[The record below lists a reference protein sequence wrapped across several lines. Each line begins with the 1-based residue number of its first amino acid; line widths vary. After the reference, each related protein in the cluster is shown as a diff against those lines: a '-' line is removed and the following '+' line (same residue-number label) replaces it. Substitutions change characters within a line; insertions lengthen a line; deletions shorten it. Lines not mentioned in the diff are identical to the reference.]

1 MRDYFKIALQ
11 YCHDVRS
18 GVRTAGQLEKL
29 AVKRFLNDLN
39 RSGIAL
45 GSGDEE
51 TEKLLK
57 SLKIGVKPPDI
68 DFSFKF
74 DIERAQHACFFIETC
89 PHVEGELAR
98 LKRDGTR
105 HLLVMS
111 PWQVFV
117 TVNIFGWVD
126 YEGLRRFTY
135 VYLEVAKKNGKTTWL
150 AAVGLYMGFIDGE
163 PGSNVYAAATTR
175 DQANILFGAAKTMV
189 EYSPKMRERFGIT
202 KQEYSIFQTTTN
214 SSFKALSQD
223 RDGSK
228 DGFNVHCGLIDELH
242 AHKDSGMY
250 DIVSNG
256 IASRSQPLL
265 FAITTAGKD
274 TTSVCYRERK
284 IVVAILK
291 GEAVHERYF
300 GMIFSLDKG
309 DDWKDSKNWSKAN
322 PNIGISVKPEYL
334 QGMAD
339 KCKISPANE
348 AIFRQKHLNEWVGAV
363 DGWIAESVLTNSI
376 DDQVKIEE
384 FKGVVGFGGYDLAS
398 RLDLASWVELRPRRE
413 NGKVMWHAF
422 SHNYI
427 NERVIEATEA
437 INGEMRPDDYPVW
450 RDDGFLIET
459 PGASTDFNRIKEDI
473 IQHHIDYPFYEVGHD
488 PYHAEQV
495 TADLLDEGIN
505 VIEVPQRTE
514 YLSPAM
520 RWIEVLIAEGR
531 FFFDGNPVF
540 SWCILNIVVKPDAK
554 DNIFPR
560 KISRAKKIDAGV
572 GLIIAASRAMYW
584 DKEEVFE
591 LVPGEHGDDWD
602 VDDYLENMVVG
613 RRR

>member
-11 YCHDVRS
+11 YCHDMRS

-29 AVKRFLNDLN
+29 AVKRFINDLN
-39 RSGIAL
+39 RSGIPI
-45 GSGDEE
+45 GSVDDE

-57 SLKIGVKPPDI
+57 SLKIGAKPPDI
-68 DFSFKF
+68 NFSFKF
-74 DIERAQHACFFIETC
+74 DIGRAQHACFFIETC

-105 HLLVMS
+105 HLLMMS
-111 PWQVFV
+111 PWQIFV

-189 EYSPKMRERFGIT
+189 TYSPKMQERFGIT

-256 IASRSQPLL
+256 IASRAQPLL

-291 GEAVHERYF
+291 GEASHERYF
-300 GMIFSLDKG
+300 GMIFCLDKG
-309 DDWKDSKNWSKAN
+309 DDWKDPKTWSKAN
-322 PNIGISVKPEYL
+322 PNYGISVKPEYL

-339 KCKISPANE
+339 KCKISPSNE

-363 DGWIAESVLTNSI
+363 DGWLAESVVTNCEVEVSY
-376 DDQVKIEE
+376 KE
-384 FKGVVGFGGYDLAS
+384 FKGVIGFGGYDLAS
-398 RLDLASWVELRPRRE
+398 RLDLASWVEMRPRFE
-413 NGKVMWHAF
+413 GGKIVWYIFAH
-422 SHNYI
+422 SYI
-427 NERVIEATEA
+427 NERVIESTEA

-450 RDDGFLIET
+450 RDEGWLIET

-473 IQHHIDYPFYEVGHD
+473 VEHHLEYPFYEVGHD

-495 TADLLDEGIN
+495 TANLLDDGLN

-514 YLSPAM
+514 FLNPAM
-520 RWIEVLIAEGR
+520 RWIEVLFAEDRIR
-531 FFFDGNPVF
+531 FCGDPVF
-540 SWCILNIVVKPDAK
+540 KWCILNVVVKEDAK
-554 DNIFPR
+554 ENIFPR
-560 KISRAKKIDAGV
+560 KISRAKKIDAAV
-572 GLIIAASRAMYW
+572 GMIIAASRAMYW

-591 LVPGEHGDDWD
+591 LIPGEDGGNIDDWL
-602 VDDYLENMVVG
+602 DDMIKVAK
-613 RRR
+613 R

>member
-18 GVRTAGQLEKL
+18 GVRTAGQLEKF

-39 RSGIAL
+39 RSGIPL

-51 TEKLLK
+51 LEKLLT
-57 SLKIGVKPPDI
+57 SLKIGSKPPDI
-68 DFSFKF
+68 NFEFRF
-74 DIERAQHACFFIETC
+74 DVERAQHACFFIETC

-117 TVNIFGWVD
+117 TVNIFGWVN

-189 EYSPKMRERFGIT
+189 AYSPKMQERFGIT

-256 IASRSQPLL
+256 IASRAQPLL

-291 GEAVHERYF
+291 GEATHERYF
-300 GMIFSLDKG
+300 GMIFCLDKG
-309 DDWKDSKNWSKAN
+309 DDWKDPKNWPKAN
-322 PNIGISVKPEYL
+322 PNYGISVKPEYL

-339 KCKISPANE
+339 KCKISPSNE

-363 DGWIAESVLTNSI
+363 DGWLAESVVTNCEVEVSY
-376 DDQVKIEE
+376 KK

-398 RLDLASWVELRPRRE
+398 RLDLASWVEMRPDFE
-413 NGKVMWHAF
+413 DGKIIWYVFAH
-422 SHNYI
+422 SYI
-427 NERVIEATEA
+427 NERVMESTEA

-450 RDDGFLIET
+450 RDEGWLIET

-473 IQHHIDYPFYEVGHD
+473 LEHHNDYPFYEVGHD

-495 TADLLDEGIN
+495 TADLLDAGLN

-514 YLSPAM
+514 FLNPAM
-520 RWIEVLIAEGR
+520 RWIEVLIAENRIR
-531 FFFDGNPVF
+531 FCGDPVLK
-540 SWCILNIVVKPDAK
+540 WCILNVVVKEDAK
-554 DNIFPR
+554 ECIFPR
-560 KISRAKKIDAGV
+560 KISRAKKIDAAIAM
-572 GLIIAASRAMYW
+572 IIAASRAMYW

-591 LVPGEHGDDWD
+591 LVPGEDSQSF
-602 VDDYLENMVVG
+602 DDYMNNFMSFS
-613 RRR
+613 R

>member
-18 GVRTAGQLEKL
+18 GVRTAGQLEKF

-39 RSGIAL
+39 RSGIPL

-51 TEKLLK
+51 LEKLLT
-57 SLKIGVKPPDI
+57 SLKIGSKPPDI
-68 DFSFKF
+68 NFEFRF
-74 DIERAQHACFFIETC
+74 DVERAQHACFFIETC

-189 EYSPKMRERFGIT
+189 AYSPKMQERFGIT

-256 IASRSQPLL
+256 IASRAQPLL

-291 GEAVHERYF
+291 GEATHERYF
-300 GMIFSLDKG
+300 GMIFCLDKG
-309 DDWKDSKNWSKAN
+309 DDWKDPKNWPKAN
-322 PNIGISVKPEYL
+322 PNYGISVKPEYL

-339 KCKISPANE
+339 KCKISPSNE

-363 DGWIAESVLTNSI
+363 DGWLAESVVTNCEVEVSY
-376 DDQVKIEE
+376 KE

-398 RLDLASWVELRPRRE
+398 RLDLASWDEMRPRFE
-413 NGKVMWHAF
+413 DGKIIWYVFAH
-422 SHNYI
+422 SYI
-427 NERVIEATEA
+427 NERVMESTEA

-450 RDDGFLIET
+450 RDDGWLIET

-473 IQHHIDYPFYEVGHD
+473 LAHHIDYPFYEVGHD

-495 TADLLDEGIN
+495 TSDLLDAGLN

-514 YLSPAM
+514 YLNPAM
-520 RWIEVLIAEGR
+520 RWIEVLIAENRIR
-531 FFFDGNPVF
+531 FCGDPVLK
-540 SWCILNIVVKPDAK
+540 WCILNVVVKEDAK
-554 DNIFPR
+554 ECIFPR
-560 KISRAKKIDAGV
+560 KISRAKKIDAAV
-572 GLIIAASRAMYW
+572 GMIIAASRAMYW

-591 LVPGEHGDDWD
+591 LVPGEDNGSIDDWLKD
-602 VDDYLENMVVG
+602 MIKVKK
-613 RRR
+613 R

>member
-29 AVKRFLNDLN
+29 AVKRFINDLN
-39 RSGIAL
+39 RSGSPL
-45 GSGDEE
+45 GSVDDE

-57 SLKIGVKPPDI
+57 SLKIGAKPPDI
-68 DFSFKF
+68 NFSFKF

-111 PWQVFV
+111 PWQIFV

-256 IASRSQPLL
+256 IASRAQPLL

-291 GEAVHERYF
+291 GEASHERYF
-300 GMIFSLDKG
+300 GMIFCLDKG
-309 DDWKDSKNWSKAN
+309 DDWKDPKTWPKAN
-322 PNIGISVKPEYL
+322 PNYGISVKPEYL

-339 KCKISPANE
+339 KCKISPSNE

-363 DGWIAESVLTNSI
+363 DGWLAESVVTNCEVEVSY
-376 DDQVKIEE
+376 KE
-384 FKGVVGFGGYDLAS
+384 FKGVIGFGGYDLAS
-398 RLDLASWVELRPRRE
+398 RLDLASWAEMRPRFE
-413 NGKVMWHAF
+413 DGKIVWYVFAH
-422 SHNYI
+422 SYI
-427 NERVIEATEA
+427 NERVIESTEA

-450 RDDGFLIET
+450 RDDGWLIET

-473 IQHHIDYPFYEVGHD
+473 LNHHLEYPFYEVGHD

-495 TADLLDEGIN
+495 TADLLDEGLS
-505 VIEVPQRTE
+505 VIEVPQKTE
-514 YLSPAM
+514 FLNPAM
-520 RWIEVLIAEGR
+520 RWIEVLFAEDRIR
-531 FFFDGNPVF
+531 FCGDPVF
-540 SWCILNIVVKPDAK
+540 KWCILNVVVKEDAK
-554 DNIFPR
+554 ENIFPR
-560 KISRAKKIDAGV
+560 KISRAKKIDAAV
-572 GLIIAASRAMYW
+572 GMIIAASRAMYW

-591 LVPGEHGDDWD
+591 LIPGEESGNFDDFLNGMIK
-602 VDDYLENMVVG
+602 VS
-613 RRR
+613 RR

>member
-29 AVKRFLNDLN
+29 AVKRFIKDLN
-39 RSGIAL
+39 RSGIPL

-111 PWQVFV
+111 PWQIFV

-126 YEGLRRFTY
+126 YEELRRFTY

-189 EYSPKMRERFGIT
+189 AYSPKMQERFGIS

-256 IASRSQPLL
+256 IASRAQPLL

-291 GEAVHERYF
+291 GEASHERYF
-300 GMIFSLDKG
+300 GMIFCLDKG
-309 DDWKDSKNWSKAN
+309 DDWKDPKTWSKAN
-322 PNIGISVKPEYL
+322 PNYGISVKPEYL

-339 KCKISPANE
+339 KCKISPSNE

-363 DGWIAESVLTNSI
+363 DGWLAESVVTNCEVEVSYK
-376 DDQVKIEE
+376 D
-384 FKGVVGFGGYDLAS
+384 FKGVIGFGGYDLAS
-398 RLDLASWVELRPRRE
+398 RLDLASWVEMRPRFE
-413 NGKVMWHAF
+413 GGKIVWYIFAH
-422 SHNYI
+422 SYI
-427 NERVIEATEA
+427 NERVIESTEA

-450 RDDGFLIET
+450 RDEGWLIET

-473 IQHHIDYPFYEVGHD
+473 VEHHLEYPFYEVGHD

-495 TADLLDEGIN
+495 TANLLDDGLN

-514 YLSPAM
+514 FLNPAM
-520 RWIEVLIAEGR
+520 RWIEVLFAEDRIR
-531 FFFDGNPVF
+531 FCGDPVF
-540 SWCILNIVVKPDAK
+540 KWCILNVVVKEDAK
-554 DNIFPR
+554 ENIFPR
-560 KISRAKKIDAGV
+560 KISRAKKIDAAV
-572 GLIIAASRAMYW
+572 GMIIAASRAMYW

-591 LVPGEHGDDWD
+591 LIPGEDGGNIDDWL
-602 VDDYLENMVVG
+602 DDMIKVAK
-613 RRR
+613 R

>member
-29 AVKRFLNDLN
+29 AVKRFINDLN
-39 RSGIAL
+39 RSGIPI
-45 GSGDEE
+45 GSVDDE

-57 SLKIGVKPPDI
+57 SLKIGAKPPDI

-74 DIERAQHACFFIETC
+74 DIGRAQHACFFIETC

-105 HLLVMS
+105 HLLMMS
-111 PWQVFV
+111 PWQIFV

-189 EYSPKMRERFGIT
+189 TYSPKMQERFGIT

-256 IASRSQPLL
+256 IASRAQPLL

-291 GEAVHERYF
+291 GEASHERYF
-300 GMIFSLDKG
+300 GMIFCLDKG
-309 DDWKDSKNWSKAN
+309 DDWKDPKTWSKAN
-322 PNIGISVKPEYL
+322 PNYGISVKPEYL

-339 KCKISPANE
+339 KCKISPSNE

-363 DGWIAESVLTNSI
+363 DGWLAESVVTNCEVEVSY
-376 DDQVKIEE
+376 KE
-384 FKGVVGFGGYDLAS
+384 FKGVIGFGGYDLAS
-398 RLDLASWVELRPRRE
+398 RLDLASWVEMRPRFE
-413 NGKVMWHAF
+413 GGKIVWYIFAH
-422 SHNYI
+422 SYI
-427 NERVIEATEA
+427 NERVIESTEA

-450 RDDGFLIET
+450 RDEGWLIET

-473 IQHHIDYPFYEVGHD
+473 VEHHLEYPFYEVGHD

-495 TADLLDEGIN
+495 TANLLDDGLN

-514 YLSPAM
+514 FLNPAM
-520 RWIEVLIAEGR
+520 RWIEVLFAEDRIR
-531 FFFDGNPVF
+531 FCGDPVF
-540 SWCILNIVVKPDAK
+540 KWCILNVVVKEDAK
-554 DNIFPR
+554 ENIFPR
-560 KISRAKKIDAGV
+560 KISRAKKIDAAV
-572 GLIIAASRAMYW
+572 GMIIAASRAMYW

-591 LVPGEHGDDWD
+591 LIPGEEGGNIDDWL
-602 VDDYLENMVVG
+602 DDMIKVAK
-613 RRR
+613 R

>member
-39 RSGIAL
+39 RSGIPL

-51 TEKLLK
+51 LEKLLT
-57 SLKIGVKPPDI
+57 SLKIGSKPPDI
-68 DFSFKF
+68 NFEFKF

-189 EYSPKMRERFGIT
+189 AYSPKMQERFGIT

-291 GEAVHERYF
+291 GEAIHERYF
-300 GMIFSLDKG
+300 GMIFCLDKG
-309 DDWKDSKNWSKAN
+309 DDWKDPKNWPKAN
-322 PNIGISVKPEYL
+322 PNFGISVKPEYL

-339 KCKISPANE
+339 KCKISPSNE

-363 DGWIAESVLTNSI
+363 DGWLAESVVSNCE
-376 DDQVKIEE
+376 IEVSYKE

-398 RLDLASWVELRPRRE
+398 RLDLASWDEMRPRFE
-413 NGKVMWHAF
+413 DGKIIWYVFAH
-422 SHNYI
+422 SYI
-427 NERVIEATEA
+427 NERVMMSTEA
-437 INGEMRPDDYPVW
+437 INGETRPDEYPVW
-450 RDDGFLIET
+450 RDDGWLIET

-473 IQHHIDYPFYEVGHD
+473 LAHHLDYPFYEVGHD

-495 TADLLDEGIN
+495 TADLLDAGLN

-514 YLSPAM
+514 FLNPAM
-520 RWIEVLIAEGR
+520 RWIEVLIAENRIR
-531 FFFDGNPVF
+531 FCGDPVLK
-540 SWCILNIVVKPDAK
+540 WCILNVVVKEDAK
-554 DNIFPR
+554 ECIFPR
-560 KISRAKKIDAGV
+560 KISRAKKIDAAV
-572 GLIIAASRAMYW
+572 GMIIAASRAMYW

-591 LVPGEHGDDWD
+591 LVPGEENGNFDDFLSGMIK
-602 VDDYLENMVVG
+602 VS
-613 RRR
+613 RR

>member
-18 GVRTAGQLEKL
+18 GVRTAGQLEKF
-29 AVKRFLNDLN
+29 AVKRFLNDLI
-39 RSGIAL
+39 RSGIPL

-51 TEKLLK
+51 LEKLLT
-57 SLKIGVKPPDI
+57 SLKIGSKPPDLN
-68 DFSFKF
+68 FEFRF
-74 DIERAQHACFFIETC
+74 DVERAQHACFFIETC

-117 TVNIFGWVD
+117 TVNIFGWVN

-189 EYSPKMRERFGIT
+189 AYSPKMQERFGIT

-256 IASRSQPLL
+256 IASRAQPLL

-291 GEAVHERYF
+291 GEATHERYF
-300 GMIFSLDKG
+300 GMIFCLDKG
-309 DDWKDSKNWSKAN
+309 DDWKDPKNWPKAN
-322 PNIGISVKPEYL
+322 PNYGISVKPEYL

-339 KCKISPANE
+339 KCKISPSNE

-363 DGWIAESVLTNSI
+363 DGWLAESVVSNC
-376 DDQVKIEE
+376 DIEVSYKE

-398 RLDLASWVELRPRRE
+398 RLDLASWGEMRPRFE
-413 NGKVMWHAF
+413 DGKIIWYVFAH
-422 SHNYI
+422 SYI
-427 NERVIEATEA
+427 NERVMESTEA

-450 RDDGFLIET
+450 RDDGWLIET

-473 IQHHIDYPFYEVGHD
+473 LAHHIDYPFYEVGHD

-495 TADLLDEGIN
+495 TADLLDAGLN

-514 YLSPAM
+514 FLSPAM
-520 RWIEVLIAEGR
+520 RWIEVLIAENRIR
-531 FFFDGNPVF
+531 FCGDPVLK
-540 SWCILNIVVKPDAK
+540 WCILNVVVKEDAK
-554 DNIFPR
+554 ENIFPR
-560 KISRAKKIDAGV
+560 KISRAKKIDAAIAM
-572 GLIIAASRAMYW
+572 IIAASRAMYW

-591 LVPGEHGDDWD
+591 LVPGEDSQSF
-602 VDDYLENMVVG
+602 DDYMNNFMSFS
-613 RRR
+613 R

>member
-29 AVKRFLNDLN
+29 AVKRFIKDLN
-39 RSGIAL
+39 RSGIPL

-57 SLKIGVKPPDI
+57 SLKIGAKPPDI

-111 PWQVFV
+111 PWQIFV

-126 YEGLRRFTY
+126 YEELRRFTY

-189 EYSPKMRERFGIT
+189 AYSPKMQERFGIS

-256 IASRSQPLL
+256 IASRAQPLL

-291 GEAVHERYF
+291 GEASHERYF
-300 GMIFSLDKG
+300 GMIFCLDKG
-309 DDWKDSKNWSKAN
+309 DDWKDPKTWSKAN
-322 PNIGISVKPEYL
+322 PNYGISVKPEYL

-339 KCKISPANE
+339 KCKISPSNE

-363 DGWIAESVLTNSI
+363 DGWLAESVVTNCEVEVSYK
-376 DDQVKIEE
+376 D
-384 FKGVVGFGGYDLAS
+384 FKGVIGFGGYDLAS
-398 RLDLASWVELRPRRE
+398 RLDLASWVEMRPRFE
-413 NGKVMWHAF
+413 GGKIVWYIFAH
-422 SHNYI
+422 SYI
-427 NERVIEATEA
+427 NERVIESTEA

-450 RDDGFLIET
+450 RDEGWLIET

-473 IQHHIDYPFYEVGHD
+473 VEHHLEYPFYEVGHD

-495 TADLLDEGIN
+495 TANLLDDGLN

-514 YLSPAM
+514 FLNPAM
-520 RWIEVLIAEGR
+520 RWIEVLFAEDRIR
-531 FFFDGNPVF
+531 FCGDPVF
-540 SWCILNIVVKPDAK
+540 KWCILNVVVKEDAK
-554 DNIFPR
+554 ENIFPR
-560 KISRAKKIDAGV
+560 KISRAKKIDAAV
-572 GLIIAASRAMYW
+572 GMIIAASRAMYW

-591 LVPGEHGDDWD
+591 LIPGEDGGNIDDWL
-602 VDDYLENMVVG
+602 DDMIKVAK
-613 RRR
+613 R

>member
-29 AVKRFLNDLN
+29 AVKRFINDLN
-39 RSGIAL
+39 RSGIPI
-45 GSGDEE
+45 GSVDDE

-57 SLKIGVKPPDI
+57 SLKIGAKPPDI

-74 DIERAQHACFFIETC
+74 DIGRAQHACFFIETC

-105 HLLVMS
+105 HLLMMS
-111 PWQVFV
+111 PWQIFV

-189 EYSPKMRERFGIT
+189 SYSPKMQERFGIT

-256 IASRSQPLL
+256 IASRAQPLL

-291 GEAVHERYF
+291 GEASHERYF
-300 GMIFSLDKG
+300 GMIFCLDKG
-309 DDWKDSKNWSKAN
+309 DDWKDPKTWSKAN
-322 PNIGISVKPEYL
+322 PNYGISVKPEYL

-339 KCKISPANE
+339 KCKISPSNE

-363 DGWIAESVLTNSI
+363 DGWLAESVVTNCEVEVSY
-376 DDQVKIEE
+376 KE
-384 FKGVVGFGGYDLAS
+384 FKGVIGFGGYDLAS
-398 RLDLASWVELRPRRE
+398 RLDLASWVEMRPRFE
-413 NGKVMWHAF
+413 GGKIIWYVFAH
-422 SHNYI
+422 SYI
-427 NERVIEATEA
+427 NERVIESTEA

-450 RDDGFLIET
+450 RDEGWLIET

-473 IQHHIDYPFYEVGHD
+473 VEHHLEYPFYEVGHD

-495 TADLLDEGIN
+495 TANLLDDGLN

-514 YLSPAM
+514 FLNPAM
-520 RWIEVLIAEGR
+520 RWIEVLFAEDRIR
-531 FFFDGNPVF
+531 FCGDPVF
-540 SWCILNIVVKPDAK
+540 KWCILNVVVKEDAK
-554 DNIFPR
+554 ENIFPR
-560 KISRAKKIDAGV
+560 KISRAKKIDAAV
-572 GLIIAASRAMYW
+572 GMIIAASRAMYW

-591 LVPGEHGDDWD
+591 LIPGEDGGNIDDWL
-602 VDDYLENMVVG
+602 DDMIKVAK
-613 RRR
+613 R

>member
-18 GVRTAGQLEKL
+18 GVRTAGQLEKF

-39 RSGIAL
+39 RSGIPL

-51 TEKLLK
+51 LEKLLT
-57 SLKIGVKPPDI
+57 SLKIGSKPPDI
-68 DFSFKF
+68 NFEFRF
-74 DIERAQHACFFIETC
+74 DVERAQHACFFIETC

-189 EYSPKMRERFGIT
+189 AYSPKMQERFGIT

-256 IASRSQPLL
+256 IASRAQPLL

-291 GEAVHERYF
+291 GEATHERYF
-300 GMIFSLDKG
+300 GMIFCLDKG
-309 DDWKDSKNWSKAN
+309 DDWKDPKNWPKAN
-322 PNIGISVKPEYL
+322 PNYGISVKPEYL

-339 KCKISPANE
+339 KCKISPSNE

-363 DGWIAESVLTNSI
+363 DGWLAESVVSNCEVEVSY
-376 DDQVKIEE
+376 KE

-398 RLDLASWVELRPRRE
+398 RLDLASWDEMRPRFE
-413 NGKVMWHAF
+413 DGKIIWYVFAH
-422 SHNYI
+422 SYI
-427 NERVIEATEA
+427 NERVMESTEA

-450 RDDGFLIET
+450 RDDGWLIET

-473 IQHHIDYPFYEVGHD
+473 LAHHLDYPFYEVGHD

-495 TADLLDEGIN
+495 TADLLDAGLN

-514 YLSPAM
+514 FLSPAM
-520 RWIEVLIAEGR
+520 RWIEVLIAENRIR
-531 FFFDGNPVF
+531 FCGDPVLK
-540 SWCILNIVVKPDAK
+540 WCILNVVVKEDAK
-554 DNIFPR
+554 ENIFPR
-560 KISRAKKIDAGV
+560 KISRAKKIDAAV
-572 GLIIAASRAMYW
+572 GMIIAASRAMYW

-591 LVPGEHGDDWD
+591 LVPGEENGNFDDFLSGMIK
-602 VDDYLENMVVG
+602 VS
-613 RRR
+613 RR

>member
-29 AVKRFLNDLN
+29 AVKRFIKDLN
-39 RSGIAL
+39 RSGIPL

-57 SLKIGVKPPDI
+57 SLKIGAKPPDI

-89 PHVEGELAR
+89 PHVEGDLAR

-105 HLLVMS
+105 HLLMMS
-111 PWQVFV
+111 PWQIFV

-189 EYSPKMRERFGIT
+189 AYSPKMQERFGIS

-256 IASRSQPLL
+256 IASRAQPLL

-291 GEAVHERYF
+291 GEASHERYF
-300 GMIFSLDKG
+300 GMIFCLDKG
-309 DDWKDSKNWSKAN
+309 DDWKDPKTWSKAN
-322 PNIGISVKPEYL
+322 PNYGISVKPEYL

-339 KCKISPANE
+339 KCKISPSNE

-363 DGWIAESVLTNSI
+363 DGWLAESVVTNCEVEVSYK
-376 DDQVKIEE
+376 D
-384 FKGVVGFGGYDLAS
+384 FKGVIGFGGYDLAS
-398 RLDLASWVELRPRRE
+398 RLDLASWVEMRPRFE
-413 NGKVMWHAF
+413 GGKIVWYIFAH
-422 SHNYI
+422 SYI
-427 NERVIEATEA
+427 NERVIESTEA

-450 RDDGFLIET
+450 RDEGWLIET

-473 IQHHIDYPFYEVGHD
+473 VEHHLEYPFYEVGHD

-495 TADLLDEGIN
+495 TANLLDDGLN

-514 YLSPAM
+514 FLNPAM
-520 RWIEVLIAEGR
+520 RWIEVLFAEDRIR
-531 FFFDGNPVF
+531 FCGDPVF
-540 SWCILNIVVKPDAK
+540 KWCILNVVVKEDAK
-554 DNIFPR
+554 ENIFPR
-560 KISRAKKIDAGV
+560 KISRAKKIDAAV
-572 GLIIAASRAMYW
+572 GMIIAASRAMYW

-591 LVPGEHGDDWD
+591 LIPGEDGGNIDDWL
-602 VDDYLENMVVG
+602 DDMIKVAK
-613 RRR
+613 R

>member
-18 GVRTAGQLEKL
+18 GVRTAGQLEKF

-39 RSGIAL
+39 RSGIPL

-51 TEKLLK
+51 LEKLLT
-57 SLKIGVKPPDI
+57 SLKIGSKPPDI
-68 DFSFKF
+68 NFEFKF

-117 TVNIFGWVD
+117 TVNIFGWVN

-189 EYSPKMRERFGIT
+189 AYSPKMQERFGIT

-228 DGFNVHCGLIDELH
+228 DGYNVHCGLIDELH

-291 GEAVHERYF
+291 GEAKHERYF
-300 GMIFSLDKG
+300 GMIFCLDKG
-309 DDWKDSKNWSKAN
+309 DDWKDPKNWPKAN
-322 PNIGISVKPEYL
+322 PNYGISVIPEYL

-348 AIFRQKHLNEWVGAV
+348 ATFRQKHLNEWVGAV
-363 DGWIAESVLTNSI
+363 DGWLAESHVTNCEVEVSYK
-376 DDQVKIEE
+376 Q
-384 FKGVVGFGGYDLAS
+384 FKGIVGFGGYDLAS
-398 RLDLASWVELRPRRE
+398 RLDLASWVEMRPRFE
-413 NGKVMWHAF
+413 DGKIIWYVFAR
-422 SHNYI
+422 SYI
-427 NERVIEATEA
+427 NERVMMSTEA

-450 RDDGFLIET
+450 RDEGWLIET

-473 IQHHIDYPFYEVGHD
+473 LEHHLDYPFYEVGHD

-495 TADLLDEGIN
+495 TADLLDAGLN

-514 YLSPAM
+514 FLNPAM
-520 RWIEVLIAEGR
+520 RWIEVLFAENRIR
-531 FFFDGNPVF
+531 FCGDPVF
-540 SWCILNIVVKPDAK
+540 KWCILNVVVKEDAK
-554 DNIFPR
+554 ECIFPR
-560 KISRAKKIDAGV
+560 KISRAKKIDAAV
-572 GLIIAASRAMYW
+572 GMIIAASRAMYW

-591 LVPGEHGDDWD
+591 LVPGEENGNFDDFLSGMIK
-602 VDDYLENMVVG
+602 VS
-613 RRR
+613 RR

>member
-18 GVRTAGQLEKL
+18 GVRTAGQLEKF

-39 RSGIAL
+39 RSGIPL
-45 GSGDEE
+45 GTGDEE
-51 TEKLLK
+51 LEKLLTT
-57 SLKIGVKPPDI
+57 LKIGSKPPDI
-68 DFSFKF
+68 NFEFRF
-74 DIERAQHACFFIETC
+74 DVERAQHACFFIETC

-117 TVNIFGWVD
+117 TVNIFGWVN

-163 PGSNVYAAATTR
+163 PGANVYAAATTR

-189 EYSPKMRERFGIT
+189 AYSPKMQERFGIT

-228 DGFNVHCGLIDELH
+228 DGYNVHCGLIDELH

-256 IASRSQPLL
+256 IASRFQPLL

-291 GEAVHERYF
+291 GEAIHERYF
-300 GMIFSLDKG
+300 GMIFCLDKG
-309 DDWKDSKNWSKAN
+309 DDWKDPKNWPKAN
-322 PNIGISVKPEYL
+322 PNYGISVKPEYL

-363 DGWIAESVLTNSI
+363 DGWLAESVVSNCEVEVSY
-376 DDQVKIEE
+376 KE

-398 RLDLASWVELRPRRE
+398 RLDLASWDEMRPRFE
-413 NGKVMWHAF
+413 DGKIIWYVFAH
-422 SHNYI
+422 SYI
-427 NERVIEATEA
+427 NERVMMSTEA
-437 INGEMRPDDYPVW
+437 INGEMRPDEYPVW
-450 RDDGFLIET
+450 RDDGWLIET

-473 IQHHIDYPFYEVGHD
+473 LAHHLDYPFYEVGHD

-495 TADLLDEGIN
+495 TADLLDAGLN

-514 YLSPAM
+514 FLNPAM
-520 RWIEVLIAEGR
+520 RWIEVLIAENRIR
-531 FFFDGNPVF
+531 FCGDPVLK
-540 SWCILNIVVKPDAK
+540 WCILNVVVKEDAK
-554 DNIFPR
+554 ECIFPR
-560 KISRAKKIDAGV
+560 KISRAKKIDAAV
-572 GLIIAASRAMYW
+572 GMIIAASRAMYW

-591 LVPGEHGDDWD
+591 LVPGEENGNFDDFLSGMIK
-602 VDDYLENMVVG
+602 VS
-613 RRR
+613 RR

>member
-29 AVKRFLNDLN
+29 AVKRFINDLN
-39 RSGIAL
+39 RSGIPI
-45 GSGDEE
+45 GSVDDE
-51 TEKLLK
+51 TEKLIK
-57 SLKIGVKPPDI
+57 SLKIGAKPPDI

-74 DIERAQHACFFIETC
+74 DIGRAQHACFFIETC

-105 HLLVMS
+105 HLLMMS
-111 PWQVFV
+111 PWQIFV

-189 EYSPKMRERFGIT
+189 TYSPKMQERFGIT

-256 IASRSQPLL
+256 IASRAQPLL

-291 GEAVHERYF
+291 GEASHERYF
-300 GMIFSLDKG
+300 GMIFCLDKG
-309 DDWKDSKNWSKAN
+309 DDWKDPKTWSKAN
-322 PNIGISVKPEYL
+322 PNYGISVKPEYL

-339 KCKISPANE
+339 KCKISPSNE

-363 DGWIAESVLTNSI
+363 DGWLAESVVTNCEVEVSYK
-376 DDQVKIEE
+376 D
-384 FKGVVGFGGYDLAS
+384 FKGVIGFGGYDLAS
-398 RLDLASWVELRPRRE
+398 RLDLASWVEMRPRFE
-413 NGKVMWHAF
+413 GGKIVWYIFAH
-422 SHNYI
+422 SYI
-427 NERVIEATEA
+427 NERVIESTEA

-450 RDDGFLIET
+450 RDEGWLIET

-473 IQHHIDYPFYEVGHD
+473 VEHHLEYPFYEVGHD

-495 TADLLDEGIN
+495 TANLLDDGLN

-514 YLSPAM
+514 FLNPAM
-520 RWIEVLIAEGR
+520 RWIEVLFAEDRVR
-531 FFFDGNPVF
+531 FCGDPVF
-540 SWCILNIVVKPDAK
+540 KWCILNVVVKEDAK
-554 DNIFPR
+554 ENIFPR
-560 KISRAKKIDAGV
+560 KISRAKKIDAAV
-572 GLIIAASRAMYW
+572 GMIIAASRAMYW

-591 LVPGEHGDDWD
+591 LIPGEDGGNIDDWL
-602 VDDYLENMVVG
+602 DDMIKVAK
-613 RRR
+613 R

>member
-11 YCHDVRS
+11 FCHDVRS

-45 GSGDEE
+45 ESVDEE

-57 SLKIGVKPPDI
+57 SLKIGAKPPDI
-68 DFSFKF
+68 NFSFKF

-111 PWQVFV
+111 PWQIFV

-256 IASRSQPLL
+256 IASRAQPLL

-291 GEAVHERYF
+291 SEATHERYF
-300 GMIFSLDKG
+300 GMIFCLDKG
-309 DDWKDSKNWSKAN
+309 DDWKDPKIWPKAN
-322 PNIGISVKPEYL
+322 PNYGISVKPEYL

-339 KCKISPANE
+339 KCKISPSNE

-363 DGWIAESVLTNSI
+363 DGWLAESVVTNCEVEVSY
-376 DDQVKIEE
+376 KE
-384 FKGVVGFGGYDLAS
+384 FKGVIGFGGYDLAS
-398 RLDLASWVELRPRRE
+398 RLDLASWAEMRPRFDD
-413 NGKVMWHAF
+413 GKIVWYVFAH
-422 SHNYI
+422 SYI
-427 NERVIEATEA
+427 NERVIESTEA

-450 RDDGFLIET
+450 RDDGWLIET

-473 IQHHIDYPFYEVGHD
+473 VNHHLEYPFYEVGHD

-495 TADLLDEGIN
+495 TADLLDDGLS

-514 YLSPAM
+514 FLNPAM
-520 RWIEVLIAEGR
+520 RWIEVLFAEDRIR
-531 FFFDGNPVF
+531 FCGDPVLK
-540 SWCILNIVVKPDAK
+540 WCILNVVVKEDAK
-554 DNIFPR
+554 ENIFPR
-560 KISRAKKIDAGV
+560 KISRAKKIDAAV
-572 GLIIAASRAMYW
+572 GMIIAASRAMHW

-591 LVPGEHGDDWD
+591 LIPGEENGNFDDFLNGMIK
-602 VDDYLENMVVG
+602 VS
-613 RRR
+613 RR

>member
-18 GVRTAGQLEKL
+18 GVRTAGQLEKF

-39 RSGIAL
+39 RSGIPL
-45 GSGDEE
+45 GTGDEE
-51 TEKLLK
+51 LEKLLT
-57 SLKIGVKPPDI
+57 SLKIGSKPPDI
-68 DFSFKF
+68 NFEFRF
-74 DIERAQHACFFIETC
+74 DVERAQHACFFIETC

-117 TVNIFGWVD
+117 TVNIFGWVN

-163 PGSNVYAAATTR
+163 PGANVYAAATTR

-189 EYSPKMRERFGIT
+189 AYSPKMQERFGIT

-228 DGFNVHCGLIDELH
+228 DGYNVHCGLIDELH

-256 IASRSQPLL
+256 IASRFQPLL

-291 GEAVHERYF
+291 GEAIHERYF
-300 GMIFSLDKG
+300 GMIFCLDKG
-309 DDWKDSKNWSKAN
+309 DDWKDPKNWPKAN
-322 PNIGISVKPEYL
+322 PNYGISVKPEYL

-363 DGWIAESVLTNSI
+363 DGWLAESVVSNCEVEVSY
-376 DDQVKIEE
+376 KE

-398 RLDLASWVELRPRRE
+398 RLDLAAWDEMRPRFE
-413 NGKVMWHAF
+413 DGKIIWYVFAH
-422 SHNYI
+422 SYI
-427 NERVIEATEA
+427 NERVMMSTEA
-437 INGEMRPDDYPVW
+437 INGEMRPDEYPVW
-450 RDDGFLIET
+450 RDDGWLIET

-473 IQHHIDYPFYEVGHD
+473 LAHHLDYPFYEVGHD

-495 TADLLDEGIN
+495 TADLLDAGLN

-514 YLSPAM
+514 FLNPAM
-520 RWIEVLIAEGR
+520 RWIEVLIAENRIR
-531 FFFDGNPVF
+531 FCGDPVLK
-540 SWCILNIVVKPDAK
+540 WCILNVVVKEDAK
-554 DNIFPR
+554 ECIFPR
-560 KISRAKKIDAGV
+560 KISRAKKIDAAV
-572 GLIIAASRAMYW
+572 GMIIAASRAMYW

-591 LVPGEHGDDWD
+591 LVPGEENGNFDDFLSGMIK
-602 VDDYLENMVVG
+602 VS
-613 RRR
+613 RR

>member
-18 GVRTAGQLEKL
+18 GVRTAGQLEKF

-39 RSGIAL
+39 RSGIPL

-51 TEKLLK
+51 LEKLLT
-57 SLKIGVKPPDI
+57 SLKIGSKPPDI
-68 DFSFKF
+68 NFEFKF

-105 HLLVMS
+105 HLLEMS

-189 EYSPKMRERFGIT
+189 AYSPKMQERFGIT

-256 IASRSQPLL
+256 IASRAQPLL

-291 GEAVHERYF
+291 GEATHERYF
-300 GMIFSLDKG
+300 GMIFCLDKG
-309 DDWKDSKNWSKAN
+309 DDWKDPKNWPKAN
-322 PNIGISVKPEYL
+322 PNYGISVKPEYL

-339 KCKISPANE
+339 KCKISPSNE

-363 DGWIAESVLTNSI
+363 DGWLAESHVTNCEVEVSF
-376 DDQVKIEE
+376 KE

-398 RLDLASWVELRPRRE
+398 RLDLAAWTEMRPRFE
-413 NGKVMWHAF
+413 DGKIIWYVFAH
-422 SHNYI
+422 SYI
-427 NERVIEATEA
+427 NERVMESTEA

-450 RDDGFLIET
+450 RDDGWLIET
-459 PGASTDFNRIKEDI
+459 HGASTDFNRIKEDI
-473 IQHHIDYPFYEVGHD
+473 LAHHLDYPFYEVGHD

-495 TADLLDEGIN
+495 TADLLDAGLN

-514 YLSPAM
+514 FLNPAM
-520 RWIEVLIAEGR
+520 RWIEVLIAENRIR
-531 FFFDGNPVF
+531 FCGDPVLK
-540 SWCILNIVVKPDAK
+540 WCILNVVVKEDAK
-554 DNIFPR
+554 ECIFPR
-560 KISRAKKIDAGV
+560 KISRAKKIDAAV
-572 GLIIAASRAMYW
+572 GMIIAASRAMYW

-591 LVPGEHGDDWD
+591 LVPGEDNGSIDDWLKD
-602 VDDYLENMVVG
+602 MIKVKK
-613 RRR
+613 R

>member
-18 GVRTAGQLEKL
+18 GVRTAGQLEKF

-39 RSGIAL
+39 RSGIPL

-51 TEKLLK
+51 LENLLT
-57 SLKIGVKPPDI
+57 SLKIGSKPPDI
-68 DFSFKF
+68 NFEFRF
-74 DIERAQHACFFIETC
+74 DVERAQHACFFIETC

-117 TVNIFGWVD
+117 TVNIFGWVN

-189 EYSPKMRERFGIT
+189 AYSPKMQERFGIT

-256 IASRSQPLL
+256 IASRAQPLL

-291 GEAVHERYF
+291 GEATHERYF
-300 GMIFSLDKG
+300 GMIFCLDKG
-309 DDWKDSKNWSKAN
+309 DDWKDPKNWPKAN
-322 PNIGISVKPEYL
+322 PNYGISVKPEYL

-339 KCKISPANE
+339 KCKISPSNE

-363 DGWIAESVLTNSI
+363 DGWLAESHVTNCEVEVSF
-376 DDQVKIEE
+376 KE

-398 RLDLASWVELRPRRE
+398 RLDLAAWTEMRPRFE
-413 NGKVMWHAF
+413 DGKIIWYVFAH
-422 SHNYI
+422 SYI
-427 NERVIEATEA
+427 NERVMESTEA

-450 RDDGFLIET
+450 RDDGWLIET

-473 IQHHIDYPFYEVGHD
+473 LAHHLDYPFYEVGHD

-495 TADLLDEGIN
+495 TADLLDAGLN

-514 YLSPAM
+514 FLNPAM
-520 RWIEVLIAEGR
+520 RWIEVLIAENRIR
-531 FFFDGNPVF
+531 FCGDPVLK
-540 SWCILNIVVKPDAK
+540 WCILNVVVKEDAK
-554 DNIFPR
+554 ECIFPR
-560 KISRAKKIDAGV
+560 KISRAKKIDAAV
-572 GLIIAASRAMYW
+572 GMIIAASRAMYW

-591 LVPGEHGDDWD
+591 LVPGEDSQSF
-602 VDDYLENMVVG
+602 DDYMNNFMSFS
-613 RRR
+613 R

>member
-18 GVRTAGQLEKL
+18 GVRTAGQLEKF

-39 RSGIAL
+39 RSGIPL

-51 TEKLLK
+51 LEKLLT
-57 SLKIGVKPPDI
+57 SLKIGSKPPDI
-68 DFSFKF
+68 NFEFRF
-74 DIERAQHACFFIETC
+74 DVERAQHACFFIETC

-117 TVNIFGWVD
+117 TVNIFGWVN

-189 EYSPKMRERFGIT
+189 AYSPKMQERFGIT

-228 DGFNVHCGLIDELH
+228 DGYNVHCGLIDELH

-291 GEAVHERYF
+291 GEATHERYF
-300 GMIFSLDKG
+300 GMIFCLDKG
-309 DDWKDSKNWSKAN
+309 DDWRDPKNWPKAN
-322 PNIGISVKPEYL
+322 PNYGISVIPEYL

-363 DGWIAESVLTNSI
+363 DGWLAESVVSNCEVEVSY
-376 DDQVKIEE
+376 KE

-398 RLDLASWVELRPRRE
+398 RLDLASWDEMRPRFE
-413 NGKVMWHAF
+413 DGKIIWYVFAH
-422 SHNYI
+422 SYI
-427 NERVIEATEA
+427 NERVMMSTEA
-437 INGEMRPDDYPVW
+437 INGEMRPDEYPVW
-450 RDDGFLIET
+450 RDDGWLIET

-473 IQHHIDYPFYEVGHD
+473 LTHHLDYPFYEVGHD

-495 TADLLDEGIN
+495 TADLLDAGLN

-514 YLSPAM
+514 FLNPAM
-520 RWIEVLIAEGR
+520 RWIEVLIAENRIR
-531 FFFDGNPVF
+531 FCGDPVLK
-540 SWCILNIVVKPDAK
+540 WCILNVVVKEDAK
-554 DNIFPR
+554 ECIFPR
-560 KISRAKKIDAGV
+560 KISRAKKIDAAV
-572 GLIIAASRAMYW
+572 GMIIAASRAMYW

-591 LVPGEHGDDWD
+591 LVPGEENGNFDDFLSGMIK
-602 VDDYLENMVVG
+602 VS
-613 RRR
+613 RR

>member
-18 GVRTAGQLEKL
+18 GVRTAGQLEKF

-39 RSGIAL
+39 RSGIPL

-51 TEKLLK
+51 LEKLLT
-57 SLKIGVKPPDI
+57 SLKIGSKPPDI
-68 DFSFKF
+68 NFEFRF
-74 DIERAQHACFFIETC
+74 DVERAQHACFFIETC

-117 TVNIFGWVD
+117 TVNIFGWVN

-189 EYSPKMRERFGIT
+189 AYSPKMQERFGIT

-256 IASRSQPLL
+256 IASRAQPLL

-291 GEAVHERYF
+291 GEATHERYF
-300 GMIFSLDKG
+300 GMIFCLDKG
-309 DDWKDSKNWSKAN
+309 DDWKDPKNWPKAN
-322 PNIGISVKPEYL
+322 PNYGISVKPEYL

-339 KCKISPANE
+339 KCKISPSNE

-363 DGWIAESVLTNSI
+363 DGWLAESVVSNC
-376 DDQVKIEE
+376 DIEVSYKE

-398 RLDLASWVELRPRRE
+398 RLDLASWGEMRPRFE
-413 NGKVMWHAF
+413 DGKIIWYVFAH
-422 SHNYI
+422 SYI
-427 NERVIEATEA
+427 NERVMESTEA

-450 RDDGFLIET
+450 RDDGWLIET

-473 IQHHIDYPFYEVGHD
+473 LAHHIDYPFYEVGHD

-495 TADLLDEGIN
+495 TADLLDAGLN

-514 YLSPAM
+514 FLSPAM
-520 RWIEVLIAEGR
+520 RWIEVLIAENRIR
-531 FFFDGNPVF
+531 FCGDPVLK
-540 SWCILNIVVKPDAK
+540 WCILNVVVKEDAK
-554 DNIFPR
+554 ENIFPR
-560 KISRAKKIDAGV
+560 KISRAKKIDAAIAM
-572 GLIIAASRAMYW
+572 IIAASRAMYW

-591 LVPGEHGDDWD
+591 LVPGEDSQSF
-602 VDDYLENMVVG
+602 DDYMNNFMSFS
-613 RRR
+613 R